1 MPKFHKQNKKRTN
14 PRYFLHES
22 VEREDIID
30 DIREFSK
37 DVTGSRDTYGDIDKL
52 AIMDVPE
59 LEEYF
64 KSLINAF
71 FFCSKTL
78 ATMSGL
84 SAYDCP
90 FSNCCLISF
99 QFPFAVIVIKNC
111 GFPYLLTIA
120 IASW

>member
-64 KSLINAF
+64 KSLINVDNYRLASAAMQDDARVSTGK
-71 FFCSKTL
+71 SKIGKQL
-78 ATMSGL
+78 DIPGI
-84 SAYDCP
+84 D
-90 FSNCCLISF
+90 
-99 QFPFAVIVIKNC
+99 
-111 GFPYLLTIA
+111 
-120 IASW
+120 